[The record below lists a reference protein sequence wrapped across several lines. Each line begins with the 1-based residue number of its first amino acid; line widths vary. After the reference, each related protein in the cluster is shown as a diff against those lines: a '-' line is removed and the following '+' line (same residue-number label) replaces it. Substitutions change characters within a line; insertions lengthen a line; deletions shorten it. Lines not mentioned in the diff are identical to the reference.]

1 MDNNQKVSKAAGA
14 VSGMTLLSRIF
25 GFLRDMVIA
34 MAFGSSA
41 SADAFFVAFRI
52 PNMQRRILGEGAV
65 TAAFIPVFTETFTQK
80 GESAAWRFTANLFNI
95 LSIILF
101 LASLFILIFSSTV
114 ITVFAP
120 GFLDQL
126 EKFELTVKL
135 TRWMAP
141 YLFFIGL
148 AAFCMGILNS
158 LKEFVLPAATPI
170 LQNVSMILSVLI
182 LVPIMDE
189 PIMGLAIGV
198 LAGGAL
204 QFLVQLPAVLKKG
217 IRFEKTLNFRQE
229 EFVKCASLMGP
240 VILGLAVYEINI
252 MIDTLLASLL
262 PGGSISYLY
271 YGNRL
276 VQLPLGVFAVALA
289 VVLLPTLSSQAAKGN
304 LKKLVQTLGFSIRLI
319 LFITL
324 PATIGLI
331 ILREPIVNTLWERG
345 EFLASTTEGTAIALL
360 YYSIGLCAYSGI
372 KIIAPAFYSLQDT
385 KTPAKI
391 GIYSMLLN
399 TVLNLVL
406 MGPLKH
412 GGLALAT
419 SLAALF
425 NVALLIHFLRK
436 RLGLLGGRKIF
447 FSTLKMFLSALTMGI
462 ATHLCRESFFEAT
475 DPLSIRLLALT
486 ACISTGIL
494 VYALISHFTRNE
506 EWYFLLDLRKKKLDF
521 INKKDN

>member
-1 MDNNQKVSKAAGA
+1 MENNKNLGKAAGA

-65 TAAFIPVFTETFTQK
+65 NAAFIPVFTETLTQK
-80 GESAAWRFTANLFNI
+80 GESAAWKMTANLFNI
-95 LSIILF
+95 LFITLSLV
-101 LASLFILIFSSTV
+101 SLFILIFSPAV

-120 GFLDQL
+120 GFID
-126 EKFELTVKL
+126 EPGKFELTVKL

-148 AAFCMGILNS
+148 AAFCMGILNT
-158 LKEFVLPAATPI
+158 LKVFALPAATPI
-170 LQNVSMILSVLI
+170 LQNVSMVLSVI
-182 LVPIMDE
+182 IIAPFMDE
-189 PIMGLAIGV
+189 PILGLAIGV
-198 LAGGAL
+198 LVGGVL
-204 QFLVQLPAVLKKG
+204 QLLIQLPAVFKKG
-217 IRFEKTLNFRQE
+217 FRFKKSLDFKQE
-229 EFVKCASLMGP
+229 EVIKIAKLMGP
-240 VILGLAVYEINI
+240 IILGLAVYEINI

-276 VQLPLGVFAVALA
+276 VQLPLGIFAVALGVA
-289 VVLLPTLSSQAAKGN
+289 LLPTLSGQAARGD
-304 LKKLVQTLGFSIRLI
+304 LKELVQTLSFSIRLI
-319 LFITL
+319 LFITI
-324 PATIGLI
+324 PATVGLI

-345 EFLASTTEGTAIALL
+345 EFLASTTDGTAIALL

-391 GIYSMLLN
+391 GIYSMVLN
-399 TVLNLVL
+399 TILNLIL

-436 RLGLLGGRKIF
+436 RLGLIGGRKILR
-447 FSTLKMFLSALTMGI
+447 STLKMSSAAIAMGVI
-462 ATHLCRESFFEAT
+462 TYFCRESFFHAS
-475 DPLSIRLLALT
+475 DPFSIRLFVLT

-494 VYALISHFTRNE
+494 VYALIAHLTKNE
-506 EWYFLLDLRKKKLDF
+506 EWRFLLDMRK
-521 INKKDN
+521 NK

>member
-1 MDNNQKVSKAAGA
+1 MESNKSLSKAAGA

-41 SADAFFVAFRI
+41 AADAFFVAFRI

-65 TAAFIPVFTETFTQK
+65 TAAFIPVFSETLTQK
-80 GESAAWRFTANLFNI
+80 GESAAWKMTANLFNI
-95 LSIILF
+95 LIIALS
-101 LASLFILIFSSTV
+101 LASLFILIFSPAV
-114 ITVFAP
+114 ITIFAP
-120 GFLDQL
+120 GFLD
-126 EKFELTVKL
+126 EPGKFELTVKL

-148 AAFCMGILNS
+148 TAFCMGILNT
-158 LKEFVLPAATPI
+158 LKVFALPAATPI

-182 LVPIMDE
+182 IVPLMDE
-189 PIMGLAIGV
+189 PIVGLAIGV
-198 LAGGAL
+198 LVGGFL
-204 QFLVQLPAVLKKG
+204 QLLIQLPIVFKKG
-217 IRFEKTLNFRQE
+217 FRFKRTLNFKQE
-229 EFVKCASLMGP
+229 EVIKIAKLMGP

-276 VQLPLGVFAVALA
+276 VQLPLGIFAVALGVA
-289 VVLLPTLSSQAAKGN
+289 LLPTLSGQAARGE
-304 LKKLVQTLGFSIRLI
+304 LKELVQTLSFSIRLI
-319 LFITL
+319 LFITI
-324 PATIGLI
+324 PATLGLI

-391 GIYSMLLN
+391 GIYSMILN
-399 TVLNLVL
+399 TVLNLIL

-436 RLGLLGGRKIF
+436 RLGLIGGRKILR
-447 FSTLKMFLSALTMGI
+447 STLKMASASIAMGAI
-462 ATHLCRESFFEAT
+462 TYLCRESFFQASDPFAT
-475 DPLSIRLLALT
+475 RLFALS
-486 ACISTGIL
+486 ACISIGIL
-494 VYALISHFTRNE
+494 VYALIAHFTKNE
-506 EWYFLLDLRKKKLDF
+506 EWHFLLDLRAKKQTPV
-521 INKKDN
+521 